1 MAQMN
6 TVNYDALAWVQNEV
20 QQSLADA
27 LQIVTRFIDA
37 PQDVAV
43 VEPCITQ
50 LHQVTGIMEMLGLQ
64 GALLLSQEM
73 LSSATAIR
81 SGQNANNEQL
91 QDSLLKGLLLLPNYL
106 NQIGPDVR
114 DHPLRLIETINELRL
129 SRNEQMI
136 SAESLFKPSLS
147 VPLPNEVIPKP
158 HQSALKSNISAD
170 KINHV
175 FQVSLVNWIKT
186 DDDSSLGKLSQ
197 LIHYLRLS
205 CSHERNIILWWV
217 SEGVIEAL
225 QQGGLA
231 ANTKIKLS
239 LSKLNEPIKLL
250 TKHDEQYLHSLFH
263 TELVQQLLLLVAQA
277 TSSGSHVNLLKKVF
291 SLDYFDPQL
300 HQQIY
305 SFTDNAL
312 TEARAGILEQIHEAK
327 EQLNQF
333 DNNDE
338 TAPSIVEQLVTQFA
352 SLASALSL
360 ISEQTASDLLLK
372 QSNVLSTA
380 HAGNALPDDDQL
392 MSLADDLLR
401 VENQLQHS
409 NTVSVQQPHQD
420 DQLQR
425 TVIDGCLNELANIKE
440 TLILVDNNL
449 SNSGDIISE
458 VAMQLNLV
466 AGSTAMLNLD
476 STASLLEATAEKMT
490 ICHDNGSGLNN
501 KELGLFA
508 EIISAIEL
516 YLEGLSQH
524 GQRQTQLLDHAQY
537 QLQNFEKLLS
547 DESGIEHTVSQDNI
561 EVQTPDLPFQE
572 QVPAQTDTSVDR
584 YIQQLETAAPVK
596 TETSVDHYLQQL
608 ETAAQVRIESQ
619 AESELE
625 LADIELTVEHTNA
638 STSQFAMGVDP
649 DIAEV
654 FIEEANEVMDELST
668 LIPQWKS
675 NQDNNT
681 LATIRRHYHTL
692 KGSGRMAG
700 ADVIGELSWSVEES
714 LNRVTDGNIASSP
727 ELEQLLTNSHKLI
740 PELLTRFIHGNTSS
754 IATVTELI
762 DLAKQ
767 ILNPAVEIEVV
778 EPVDDEPDVPDHVD
792 TELLQIFSDEAMQHL
807 NTFKATL
814 AEATSP
820 FPIDKILLQA
830 SHSFKA
836 CANEA
841 QVYVVA
847 NVSTTLD
854 NYLQTFYNNDI
865 TLNETQLGK
874 LNESIE
880 GLTLLVDDATAS
892 RNNEQHVYDLLSKL
906 NDMRPDLQLSED
918 QQGNIPE
925 PAALEPVDDE
935 PDVPDHVDTELLQI
949 FSDEAMQH
957 LNTFKA
963 TLAEATWP
971 FRLDKTLLQASHS
984 LKGCAN
990 VAQVYAVA
998 NVATTLD
1005 INLHNFYNNDIKL
1018 NETQLGKLNETIEG
1032 LTLLV
1037 DDAAASRNNEQQVY
1051 DLLSK
1056 LNDIQP
1062 RMQLAGVQQRIDPE
1076 ILTAFLEETAELFEQ
1091 YELLRHQLSQLP
1103 DDPDYKTALQQTLLK
1118 LDENADHAELPLLTE
1133 LYQSLMQLMAE
1144 PDISENTLSTLLD
1157 MGSVQFTNIIESLVK
1172 NQDLPDISDFK
1183 GSVSTYFEQVETNI
1197 SEQAN
1202 DAIKL
1207 EADPDSVHS
1216 YMPEADEELLEAFTE
1231 ECAELLESSGLAIKQ
1246 WQKDPSNNEA
1256 AQQIQRDLH
1265 TLKGGARLTAITP
1278 LADLTHHTESLTLMA
1293 SDNKC
1298 ETDAEFFNLLQRCQD
1313 RLADMQE
1320 QFSRRS
1326 DIMLADDLITEIH
1339 HFSTQRDP
1347 ESTAVDITQL
1357 IPTVSPPVENETTS
1371 SKTKSST
1378 GGEQVRV
1385 KADLLDFLTNFAGEV
1400 SISRDRVSQ
1409 QNTAMRQQLTE
1420 MESTVERLQEQLR
1433 KLEMETEAQILFR
1446 YEDQALQGRSEFDP
1460 LELDRF
1466 SQMQQLSRG
1475 LTESVTDLHDITHS
1489 IEDLVRES
1497 DTILLQQSR
1506 LSTDIQQ
1513 GLMNTRLLPFNG
1525 LVPRLERIV
1534 RQTNTEL
1541 DKQSELVV
1549 YGADRELDRT
1559 ILDHIVAPIE
1569 HILRNAISHG
1579 IESQQERQQSEK
1591 NDVAQLTL
1599 TITRDGSE
1607 ILITLSDDGRGID
1620 VEKIRQKA
1628 LANNL
1633 INPDKM
1639 PSDEELIQLILHSG
1653 FSTADDISQL
1663 AGRGVGMDVVNSEI
1677 RTLKGRLSIQSVK
1690 GQGTS
1695 FNIRLPLTLSV
1706 MQALLVGCAEEQY
1719 AIPLASVHAGE
1730 RIAIKDIKTLLAQGD
1745 EARYEFNGVDY
1756 QFMALATLLNQPFNL
1771 QDDHAPQLPLLLFN
1785 SGEMQAALL
1794 VDSINSSREI
1804 VLKSVGEQL
1813 GHIAAISGATIL
1825 GDGHVVFVLDIPT
1838 LVNTVD
1844 ETMAADNLLDS
1855 ALSTLHSIQNRLPLA
1870 MVVDDSITMRK
1881 ASGNL
1886 LKRHGFEVI
1895 TARDGIDAVALLNE
1909 QIPDVIL
1916 LDVEMPRM
1924 DGFEFATLVRNDEQF
1939 SHLPIIMITSRTGE
1953 KHRSRARAIGV
1964 DAYLGKPYQEGE
1976 LVDRLQ
1982 SILGNKYPNP
1992 D

>member
-1 MAQMN
+1 
-6 TVNYDALAWVQNEV
+6 
-20 QQSLADA
+20 
-27 LQIVTRFIDA
+27 
-37 PQDVAV
+37 
-43 VEPCITQ
+43 
-50 LHQVTGIMEMLGLQ
+50 
-64 GALLLSQEM
+64 
-73 LSSATAIR
+73 
-81 SGQNANNEQL
+81 
-91 QDSLLKGLLLLPNYL
+91 
-106 NQIGPDVR
+106 
-114 DHPLRLIETINELRL
+114 
-129 SRNEQMI
+129 
-136 SAESLFKPSLS
+136 
-147 VPLPNEVIPKP
+147 
-158 HQSALKSNISAD
+158 
-170 KINHV
+170 
-175 FQVSLVNWIKT
+175 
-186 DDDSSLGKLSQ
+186 
-197 LIHYLRLS
+197 
-205 CSHERNIILWWV
+205 
-217 SEGVIEAL
+217 
-225 QQGGLA
+225 
-231 ANTKIKLS
+231 
-239 LSKLNEPIKLL
+239 
-250 TKHDEQYLHSLFH
+250 
-263 TELVQQLLLLVAQA
+263 
-277 TSSGSHVNLLKKVF
+277 
-291 SLDYFDPQL
+291 
-300 HQQIY
+300 
-305 SFTDNAL
+305 
-312 TEARAGILEQIHEAK
+312 
-327 EQLNQF
+327 
-333 DNNDE
+333 
-338 TAPSIVEQLVTQFA
+338 
-352 SLASALSL
+352 
-360 ISEQTASDLLLK
+360 
-372 QSNVLSTA
+372 
-380 HAGNALPDDDQL
+380 
-392 MSLADDLLR
+392 
-401 VENQLQHS
+401 
-409 NTVSVQQPHQD
+409 
-420 DQLQR
+420 
-425 TVIDGCLNELANIKE
+425 
-440 TLILVDNNL
+440 
-449 SNSGDIISE
+449 
-458 VAMQLNLV
+458 
-466 AGSTAMLNLD
+466 
-476 STASLLEATAEKMT
+476 
-490 ICHDNGSGLNN
+490 
-501 KELGLFA
+501 
-508 EIISAIEL
+508 
-516 YLEGLSQH
+516 
-524 GQRQTQLLDHAQY
+524 
-537 QLQNFEKLLS
+537 
-547 DESGIEHTVSQDNI
+547 
-561 EVQTPDLPFQE
+561 
-572 QVPAQTDTSVDR
+572 
-584 YIQQLETAAPVK
+584 
-596 TETSVDHYLQQL
+596 
-608 ETAAQVRIESQ
+608 
-619 AESELE
+619 
-625 LADIELTVEHTNA
+625 
-638 STSQFAMGVDP
+638 MGVDP

-654 FIEEANEVMDELST
+654 FIEEANEVMEELNT

-727 ELEQLLTNSHKLI
+727 ELEQLLTNSHQLI

-754 IATVTELI
+754 VATVTELI

-767 ILNPAVEIEVV
+767 ILNPAVEIEVL
-778 EPVDDEPDVPDHVD
+778 EPIDTGPVVP
-792 TELLQIFSDEAMQHL
+792 ELLQAFSDEAMQHL
-807 NTFKATL
+807 NTFKINL

-820 FPIDKILLQA
+820 FPIDKTLLQA
-830 SHSFKA
+830 SHSLKACANEAQVYAVANVSNTLDNYLQTFYNNDITLNEAQLGKLNESIEGLTLLVDDATASRNNEQHVYDLLSKLNDMRPDLQLSEDQQRIIPESVAPEPVALETVDTATLVPEPINTEPEVPTLLQVFNDEAMQHLNTFKISLAEATSPFPIDKTLLQASHSLKA

-865 TLNETQLGK
+865 TLNEAQLGK

-892 RNNEQHVYDLLSKL
+892 RNNEQHVYDLLNKL

-1005 INLHNFYNNDIKL
+1005 TNLHNFYNNGITL

-1062 RMQLAGVQQRIDPE
+1062 GTQLAGVQQRIDPE

-1091 YELLRHQLSQLP
+1091 YELLRQQLSQLP

-1133 LYQSLMQLMAE
+1133 LYQSLMQLTAE
-1144 PDISENTLSTLLD
+1144 PDISENALSTLID

-1202 DAIKL
+1202 DAIEL

-1371 SKTKSST
+1371 SKTKSSS

-1785 SGEMQAALL
+1785 SGEMQVALL

-1813 GHIAAISGATIL
+1813 GHIAAINGATIL